1 MPGNMRLMNLD
12 NLKNKKILI
21 TGGTGFIGKRAVNIL
36 SQFGAV
42 CYVIT
47 RRDIPD
53 TDNIHYI
60 KMDLS
65 SSDTVQYEDLFNKYG
80 EFDAAI
86 YMAANI
92 PVIGQKKETY
102 AEAVSSTLIPLV
114 QFAQNVC
121 GRIKN
126 FVYTSTIDIV
136 GVPEKINYTEDCE
149 LNAFTPYGLAKLSG
163 EFYMRRIA
171 AATGTVL
178 KMLRFSQVY
187 GPNEPIVR
195 IIPILL
201 DAVKNDK
208 CFKLYGT
215 GNEKRRFLYV
225 DDAVQ
230 AIVKAVEYPE
240 SDVFNIAGASNDSIL
255 DLINISQKVY
265 NKKLNIEKINVE
277 CKTFDN
283 IPDITKAEKL
293 LGFVP
298 EFTLEKGIEK
308 IYHE

>member
-1 MPGNMRLMNLD
+1 MPGDMRLMNLD

-178 KMLRFSQVY
+178 KRLRFSQVY

-265 NKKLNIEKINVE
+265 NKKLNIEKINVD